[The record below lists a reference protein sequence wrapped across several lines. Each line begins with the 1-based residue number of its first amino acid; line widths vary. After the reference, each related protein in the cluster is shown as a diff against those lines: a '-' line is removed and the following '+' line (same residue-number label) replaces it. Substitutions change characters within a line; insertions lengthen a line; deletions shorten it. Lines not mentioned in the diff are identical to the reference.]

1 MECRVILGDSML
13 QGRVVL
19 DCNHCPECNWGGDT
33 LASCFK
39 QIGTPALALSVQG
52 LAKLSRVVLLGV
64 LRGDWTGRCIS
75 ECTSGAQKDLLNGMC
90 IKAQNSKQNGM
101 LSFQRRTKKL

>member
-1 MECRVILGDSML
+1 MVIRLCDSMVQTIATLFTGGTHIFALGDSML

-39 QIGTPALALSVQG
+39 QIGTPAFSLSVQG
-52 LAKLSRVVLLGV
+52 LAKLNPGVLLGV
-64 LRGDWTGRCIS
+64 L
-75 ECTSGAQKDLLNGMC
+75 
-90 IKAQNSKQNGM
+90 
-101 LSFQRRTKKL
+101 